1 MNTIVSY
8 IYYKITIVFLIL
20 YLQNKINSWMFD
32 LDFMKLDLIIILC
45 IYLNW

>member
-8 IYYKITIVFLIL
+8 ICYKITIVFLIL